1 MTAQFLAKWLTI
13 HKSILVCSAVDSGG
27 AGDARSPLEF
37 GGSAKRDRQSITTST
52 PGFEKLSTALVWS
65 IPGL

>member
-37 GGSAKRDRQSITTST
+37 GGSANVIIYPVRMEI
-52 PGFEKLSTALVWS
+52 LYL
-65 IPGL
+65 